1 GSSAKLKPLSPGCC
15 SCSTPPHVADQINVR
30 RCNLGRVHI
39 GAVMYV
45 CRIDG
50 MAVGKLL
57 SREQSADE
65 YFSECYRSGGP
76 QHDNKGGENVWIDL
90 DKSWFAIHSLL
101 TEGRED
107 TALPTGA
114 LLGGTTVGRDCAWL
128 VLSVEQTAS
137 FAACLATKPD
147 DMVERS
153 PRFAAA
159 VPPAWNNA

>member
-1 GSSAKLKPLSPGCC
+1 M
-15 SCSTPPHVADQINVR
+15 
-30 RCNLGRVHI
+30 

-50 MAVGKLL
+50 IAVGKLL

-65 YFSECYRSGGP
+65 YFSECCRSGGP
-76 QHDNKGGENVWIDL
+76 NHEGGENVWIDL
-90 DKSWFAIHSLL
+90 DKAWFAIHSLL

-107 TALPTGA
+107 AALPTGA
-114 LLGGTTVGRDCAWL
+114 LLGGTTVGQDCAWL
-128 VLSVEQTAS
+128 VLTVEQTAS

-159 VPPAWNNA
+159 VPETWNNAQMMQYVAWHFRNLKRFVALAAAKGDGLMTAVFA